1 MIEKVTSVDKLE
13 VAVKLILVQLLL
25 TVCQD
30 CRRPPLLELLAD
42 FQICDNPPLVL
53 RKRQEWDRSIDA
65 TRKSLKVSIVNVFE
79 L

>member
-25 TVCQD
+25 AVCQD
-30 CRRPPLLELLAD
+30 CRRPPLLELVAD

-53 RKRQEWDRSIDA
+53 RKRQEWDGM
-65 TRKSLKVSIVNVFE
+65 VE
-79 L
+79 LMRRARA